1 MYTLYTSY
9 HHILVNAPNP
19 SGVVLCNSIVCVPAI
34 TVKCISFCNHSKI
47 FFGRHTQGSNQYTMS
62 TGVSA
67 PNPSSL
73 IKNHIGCVP
82 AITMKKCIQTQC
94 SSTLCGCQCTQPFIS
109 DQKSYCLC
117 ACHNSEEMHFIP
129 QPQGDKS
136 CRRHTQCSSTLCGC
150 LACAPDDIDPAGVVI
165 FPCQKPKSNIFR
177 NIRLA
182 QH

>member
-62 TGVSA
+62 TDVSA
-67 PNPSSL
+67 PNPSFL
-73 IKNHIGCVP
+73 IKNHIVCVP

-117 ACHNSEEMHFIP
+117 ACHNSEEMHFNHKEIKVV
-129 QPQGDKS
+129 GGTHNVLVHYVD
-136 CRRHTQCSSTLCGC
+136 
-150 LACAPDDIDPAGVVI
+150 ACAPDPAGVVI